1 VVVFMP
7 ADIPYVDEIVPPDL
21 LDMCDTEVRLKA
33 VQLALRLNCNTG
45 EIAETGEFEFFRQ

>member
-1 VVVFMP
+1 MP